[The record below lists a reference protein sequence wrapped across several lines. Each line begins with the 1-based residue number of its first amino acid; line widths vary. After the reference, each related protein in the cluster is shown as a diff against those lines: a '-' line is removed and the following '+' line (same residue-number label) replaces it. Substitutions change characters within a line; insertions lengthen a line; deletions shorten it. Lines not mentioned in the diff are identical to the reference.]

1 MTNIIIANIIAF
13 IASILM
19 AYTGILK
26 KKSTIIFVQTVQIA
40 LFVLSNL
47 MLGGIT
53 GAIVNAISCVRNIL
67 CYKDKLGKLSKTVI
81 VISTITLSLMFNN
94 LGIIGLLPIIATVL
108 YTLFMDVKDIIK
120 FKYLSSFISLL
131 WGIYDIF
138 IISYSSAFFD
148 FLTIITTIVSI
159 IKIKSSNKVAVI
171 K

>member
-19 AYTGILK
+19 TYTGILK
-26 KKSTIIFVQTVQIA
+26 KKSTIILVQTIQIA

-47 MLGGIT
+47 ILGGIT

-67 CYKDKLGKLSKTVI
+67 CYKDKLGKLSKTFI
-81 VISTITLSLMFNN
+81 IISTVVLSLMFNN

-131 WGIYDIF
+131 WGIYDIV
-138 IISYSSAFFD
+138 IKSYSSAFFD
-148 FLTIITTIVSI
+148 FLTIITTIISI
-159 IKIKSSNKVAVI
+159 IKIKSSNKVAVT

>member
-94 LGIIGLLPIIATVL
+94 LGIIGILPIISAVA
-108 YTLFMDVKDIIK
+108 YTLFMDTKDIIK
-120 FKYLSSFISLL
+120 FKYLTIFIMIL
-131 WGIYDIF
+131 WCIYDFYIH
-138 IISYSSAFFD
+138 Y
-148 FLTIITTIVSI
+148 LWM
-159 IKIKSSNKVAVI
+159 
-171 K
+171 

>member
-26 KKSTIIFVQTVQIA
+26 KKSTIILVQTIQIA

-53 GAIVNAISCVRNIL
+53 GAIVNTISCVRNIL
-67 CYKDKLGKLSKTVI
+67 CYKDSLGKLSKTVI

-131 WGIYDIF
+131 WGIYDAF

-148 FLTIITTIVSI
+148 FLTIITTIISI

>member
-26 KKSTIIFVQTVQIA
+26 KKSTIILVQTIQIA

-67 CYKDKLGKLSKTVI
+67 CYKDKLGKLSKTLI
-81 VISTITLSLMFNN
+81 VISTVVLSLIFNN
-94 LGIIGLLPIIATVL
+94 LGIIGLLPIMATVL

-120 FKYLSSFISLL
+120 FKYLSGFISLL

-138 IISYSSAFFD
+138 IKSYSSAFFD
-148 FLTIITTIVSI
+148 FLTIITTLVSI
-159 IKIKSSNKVAVI
+159 IKIKSSNKVAVT